1 MKTLYIV
8 KANPMIG
15 REDEFNRWYDEIHLD
30 EVLQISGFKSAQRF
44 IVTEQQMQP
53 SQSHSYLA
61 IYELDDDDLE
71 KTLQNLREASWLTM
85 NNALDFATI
94 DVSVV
99 RALGETKFTS
109 L

>member
-44 IVTEQQMQP
+44 IAV
-53 SQSHSYLA
+53 SYTHL
-61 IYELDDDDLE
+61 
-71 KTLQNLREASWLTM
+71 TLP
-85 NNALDFATI
+85 TI
-94 DVSVV
+94 
-99 RALGETKFTS
+99 A
-109 L
+109 

>member
-8 KANPMIG
+8 KANPIIG

-44 IVTEQQMQP
+44 IVTEQQMQA

-61 IYELDDDDLE
+61 IYELDDDLE

-85 NNALDFATI
+85 NDALDFATI

-99 RALGETKFTS
+99 RAFGEKKLTS